1 MAQLTLDEREQV
13 KKIVC
18 GAVDVQPEE
27 LTDTSSFSDHGIG
40 SVQAIEI
47 ITVLED
53 ELDITI
59 NMSEVGR
66 ITSLEAV
73 YDVVATA
80 QEA

>member
-1 MAQLTLDEREQV
+1 MTALTADERDQV

-18 GAVDVQPEE
+18 EAVELQPEQ
-27 LTDTSSFSDHGIG
+27 LSDTANLQDHGVG

-59 NMSEVGR
+59 SMSELDR
-66 ITSLEAV
+66 IKDLESV
-73 YDVVATA
+73 YDVVAGA
-80 QEA
+80 ERS

>member
-1 MAQLTLDEREQV
+1 MAELTQDERDRV

-18 GAVDVQPEE
+18 EAVDLRPEH
-27 LTDTSSFSDHGIG
+27 LTDATGLTDHGVG

-59 NMSEVGR
+59 AMSELDR
-66 ITSLEAV
+66 ITSLEGI
-73 YDVVATA
+73 YEVVANA
-80 QEA
+80 ARS